1 MNNSQKIALLYQKA
15 HGQGINASL
24 EEQRELKKYKVS
36 ADDGNYATKANIS
49 AYVRDVDSGYR
60 LSFYDWCQNN
70 HKNDRRR
77 KGSSEREMA
86 STNREQGIGAMM
98 SGWLIWG
105 IAIYW
110 MFHGS
115 LTVGACAIAG
125 AVISVI
131 LLRLNRRLA
140 GFTLIMLPVILAVV
154 FGR

>member
-1 MNNSQKIALLYQKA
+1 MNNARKITLLYQKA
-15 HGQGINASL
+15 HGQGMNATL
-24 EEQRELKKYKVS
+24 EEQRELKKYKVT
-36 ADDGNYATKANIS
+36 ADDGYYATKKNIS
-49 AYVRDVDSGYR
+49 DYVRAVDSGYY

-70 HKNDRRR
+70 HKADRRR

-86 STNREQGIGAMM
+86 SANREQGIGVMM
-98 SGWLIWG
+98 FGWLIWG

-110 MFHGS
+110 IFHGS

-131 LLRLNRRLA
+131 LLRINRRLA
-140 GFTLIMLPVILAVV
+140 GFTLILLPAILVVV